1 MDEPL
6 IAIENIVVKKNNI
19 FRMGEKKDTIKI
31 ILPNGVELIKFKSS
45 DDEYQLLYSDLG
57 CVIINVVGRCSI
69 NTWAG
74 ETTAQILIEDI
85 EIVKREKYY
94 F

>member
-6 IAIENIVVKKNNI
+6 IAIENIRVSANNI
-19 FRMGEKKDTIKI
+19 FRCGEKKETIKI
-31 ILPNGVELIKFKSS
+31 VLPNGIELIKFKSS
-45 DDEYQLLYSDLG
+45 DEEYQLLYSDLG
-57 CVIINVVGRCSI
+57 CVIINVVGRCGI

-74 ETTAQILIEDI
+74 ETTPQILIKDF
-85 EIVKREKYY
+85 EIAKKEKYY